1 MKKDK
6 FVLLAHWGMDFD
18 RTQWV
23 SGTQVIGGQYE
34 TFLTNDLKDA
44 TYRNEKDAKSWAK
57 EILKSHGAST
67 WKIEVIPLEK
77 AYDVKLIGQEDV

>member
-23 SGTQVIGGQYE
+23 SSTQATDGQYK
-34 TFLTNDLKDA
+34 TFLSNDLKDA
-44 TYRNEKDAKSWAK
+44 TYRNEKEAKSWAK
-57 EILKSHGAST
+57 EILKSPGAST
-67 WKIEVIPLEK
+67 WKIEVMPLEK
-77 AYDVKLIGQEDV
+77 AYDVKLVGQEQK

>member
-23 SGTQVIGGQYE
+23 SSTQVIDGQK
-34 TFLTNDLKDA
+34 TFLSNDLKDA
-44 TYRNEKDAKSWAK
+44 TYRNEKEAKSWAK
-57 EILKSHGAST
+57 EILKSPGAST
-67 WKIEVIPLEK
+67 WKIEVMPLEK
-77 AYDVKLIGQEDV
+77 AYDVKLVGQEQK